1 MKVRA
6 LAALLLVAF
15 PAVAIAQS
23 RVPGVTDT
31 EIVIGLTAPAAT
43 RSSLVF
49 PAPAG
54 PTRPAISPG
63 SNASETGPSLR
74 PLISVSV
81 RA

>member
-1 MKVRA
+1 MSWRA
-6 LAALLLVAF
+6 VGSLTRI
-15 PAVAIAQS
+15 PHTRTS
-23 RVPGVTDT
+23 P
-31 EIVIGLTAPAAT
+31 VIGLTAPAAT